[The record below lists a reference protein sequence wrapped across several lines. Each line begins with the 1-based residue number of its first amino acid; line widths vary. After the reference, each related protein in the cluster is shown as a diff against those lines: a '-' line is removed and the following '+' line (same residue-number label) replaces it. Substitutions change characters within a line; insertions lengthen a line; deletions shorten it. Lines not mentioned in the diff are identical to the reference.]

1 MLKSHKQCL
10 ALLCLAFFTTS
21 RPFALSLFSLYLLPA
36 FCFVQRSG
44 EKRVKMR
51 AIWKGNDRAGQTG
64 RKRGMRERE
73 TWRNGEQDKKPACV
87 EESNE
92 PRNLADATAASTS
105 NRATLLP
112 PFPLWIPLQE
122 AWNKTVIKSTRGWRC
137 GRQWKSK
144 SWLEP
149 APLTIGLSS
158 ARVGGTSPSRVTLRR
173 SRKEGIFSVKGN
185 GCRHVSKCRPR
196 WFILHSIDWRHVAT
210 A

>member
-1 MLKSHKQCL
+1 MPGF
-10 ALLCLAFFTTS
+10 ALLGFFHAESPLCSFPPLSTYCL
-21 RPFALSLFSLYLLPA
+21 PFVLSNEAGKSA
-36 FCFVQRSG
+36 WKCVQYEKAMTEPDRQG
-44 EKRVKMR
+44 EREE
-51 AIWKGNDRAGQTG
+51 W
-64 RKRGMRERE
+64 ERE

-92 PRNLADATAASTS
+92 PRNLADATAAYTS
-105 NRATLLP
+105 NRATLLRLP

-158 ARVGGTSPSRVTLRR
+158 ARVEAHPLPELHCVEVEE
-173 SRKEGIFSVKGN
+173 KE
-185 GCRHVSKCRPR
+185 
-196 WFILHSIDWRHVAT
+196 
-210 A
+210 